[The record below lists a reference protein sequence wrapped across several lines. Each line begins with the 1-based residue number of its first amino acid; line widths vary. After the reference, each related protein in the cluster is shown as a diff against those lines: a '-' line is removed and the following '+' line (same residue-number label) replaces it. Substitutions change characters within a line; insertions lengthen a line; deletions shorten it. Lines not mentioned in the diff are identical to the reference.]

1 MIDIQGLTKEYG
13 GRRVVDELSFEVRPG
28 LVTGFLGPN
37 GAGKSTTMRL
47 VLGLDRPTAGRA
59 LVDGRPYTEL
69 SDPLRRVGALLDAHA
84 LHGGRTARGHL
95 RWLAASNGL
104 PQRRVDEVLAQ
115 VGLAE
120 AAGRR
125 IRTFSLGMRQ
135 RLGVGAAL
143 LGDPPVLLLDEPVNG
158 LDPEGIRWIRTLLR
172 RLAAEGRAVL
182 VSSHLMTEMALTADH
197 LVVIGRGRLLADA
210 ATRDFLDRHGR
221 TRIRVRAVDPDK
233 LAALLGGELLGGE
246 LLKDQLVRD
255 QLPDGEMPYGRS
267 PGARDIGGA
276 PTATQVDGGAW
287 EVTGLEPERIA
298 ALAAA
303 HGVVLYEITTR
314 QDSLEEAFMR
324 MTADSL
330 EYRAEAAA

>member
-1 MIDIQGLTKEYG
+1 MIEIQGLTKEYD
-13 GRRVVDELSFEVRPG
+13 GRRVVDDLSFEVRPG

-59 LVDGRPYTEL
+59 LVGGRPYTEL
-69 SDPLRRVGALLDAHA
+69 TQPLRQVGALLDAHA
-84 LHGGRTARGHL
+84 LHGGRTASGHL

-115 VGLAE
+115 AGLADE
-120 AAGRR
+120 TGRR
-125 IRTFSLGMRQ
+125 IRGFSLGMRQ
-135 RLGVGAAL
+135 RLGVAAAL

-158 LDPEGIRWIRTLLR
+158 LDPEGIRWIRNLLR
-172 RLAAEGRAVL
+172 ELAAEGRAVL

-210 ATRDFLDRHGR
+210 TTAEFIERHGR
-221 TRIRVRAVDPDK
+221 TRIRVRAVNPTK
-233 LAALLGGELLGGE
+233 LAALLGSDLLRQS
-246 LLKDQLVRD
+246 D
-255 QLPDGEMPYGRS
+255 PD
-267 PGARDIGGA
+267 ADLA
-276 PTATQVDGGAW
+276 ATQVDDGAW
-287 EVTGLEPERIA
+287 EVTGAEPEQIA

-303 HGVVLYEITTR
+303 HGVVLYEIAVQ

-324 MTADSL
+324 MTADSV

>member
-1 MIDIQGLTKEYG
+1 MIEIQGLTKEYD

-28 LVTGFLGPN
+28 VVTGFLGPN

-47 VLGLDRPTAGRA
+47 ILGLDRPTAGRA
-59 LVDGRPYTEL
+59 LVGGHPYAEL
-69 SDPLRRVGALLDAHA
+69 AQPLRQVGALLDAQA
-84 LHGGRTARGHL
+84 LHGGRTAQGHL

-104 PQRRVDEVLAQ
+104 PERRVGEVLAQ

-120 AAGRR
+120 AARRR
-125 IRTFSLGMRQ
+125 IRGFSLGMRQ
-135 RLGVGAAL
+135 RLGVAAAL

-172 RLAAEGRAVL
+172 DLAAEGRAVL

-210 ATRDFLDRHGR
+210 ATAEFIDRHGR
-221 TRIRVRAVDPDK
+221 PRIRVRAVDPTK
-233 LAALLGGELLGGE
+233 LAALLGTGDHGL
-246 LLKDQLVRD
+246 D
-255 QLPDGEMPYGRS
+255 
-267 PGARDIGGA
+267 
-276 PTATQVDGGAW
+276 ATEVADGAW
-287 EVTGLEPERIA
+287 EVTGAEPERIA

-303 HGVVLYEITTR
+303 NGVVLYEIAVQ

-324 MTADSL
+324 MTADSV